1 MFEAIDKNIIY
12 SIISKTLHGEDKHI
26 WLQDWDIY
34 HLKDNDTF
42 KLITNKYHGEYY
54 FNTVNLA
61 CLTIYGDAEIDNSI
75 FPLTR
80 RNSFFL
86 RNLTIN
92 NYVKPVF
99 FSTDPEN
106 DFDTFKSRSSI
117 ETKFTNLRLKYYIIL
132 PFMNSLV
139 PTYLY
144 IQFHEYWD
152 RNTLPRK
159 YHSLIQNL
167 YNNESD
173 IKVKL
178 ITPHIFQIFLY
189 DEIKL
194 SCQIVSNAIDVNVFR
209 PISLVELLKLY
220 DYVYIISYIL
230 ISPNIFSNKI
240 EVIWK
245 FIQGVYNNT
254 SDYLPYS
261 EMLSDILPPFTNS
274 FKHNIRLKDIE
285 KARVRLAFF
294 GDLAIIGKSKAFDVI
309 LKSIQ

>member
-1 MFEAIDKNIIY
+1 
-12 SIISKTLHGEDKHI
+12 
-26 WLQDWDIY
+26 
-34 HLKDNDTF
+34 
-42 KLITNKYHGEYY
+42 
-54 FNTVNLA
+54 
-61 CLTIYGDAEIDNSI
+61 
-75 FPLTR
+75 
-80 RNSFFL
+80 
-86 RNLTIN
+86 
-92 NYVKPVF
+92 
-99 FSTDPEN
+99 
-106 DFDTFKSRSSI
+106 
-117 ETKFTNLRLKYYIIL
+117 
-132 PFMNSLV
+132 MNSLV